1 MVCVQSF
8 HSRQGK
14 AYLFNAVVNVLEGP
28 KEERLMTTG
37 KHECHS
43 ALLSSCGA
51 RPACAPCCSEV
62 SSESVGTW
70 QSCSAYLIMFVPG
83 LVVWP
88 GTQTLG
94 SLHPA
99 YAPQ

>member
-37 KHECHS
+37 RLSCHS
-43 ALLSSCGA
+43 A
-51 RPACAPCCSEV
+51 
-62 SSESVGTW
+62 
-70 QSCSAYLIMFVPG
+70 F
-83 LVVWP
+83 
-88 GTQTLG
+88 
-94 SLHPA
+94 
-99 YAPQ
+99 